1 MSENR
6 IGPFA
11 VFRLLWFPFS
21 LPAIT
26 LGATA
31 VGLFWLTNFGL
42 AKVAE
47 PQGTTDQMML
57 LFFANL
63 RSWVMSFSLA
73 FPEKR
78 GVFAIQSG
86 VFLLLWA
93 YLGVAMA
100 RCAAVRLSRD
110 EYVGLGESL
119 RFASRHF
126 GSALLYPFVLAL
138 VVGVVFAVE
147 GLLGLAMQ
155 IPWLGTV
162 FYLFLPLAF
171 GLTLLNLIVSWTG
184 IVGLGLVSGALAV
197 ERKGTLDAW
206 GKSLNYIFARP
217 IHVLL
222 SLVVMKI
229 VLVDVLVHYLMELRM
244 LHAWTASAL
253 CVFHAGSTFQGVLH
267 GSQALE
273 GIDRVDGWLWRA
285 FSVALSMGILGWI
298 LSLLMAGMTGMFLIL
313 RHDVD
318 GIDVA
323 DIELASTDED
333 PDPTP
338 VQSPG
343 D

>member
-21 LPAIT
+21 LPAVT
-26 LGATA
+26 LGAAA
-31 VGLFWLTNFGL
+31 VGLFWLANFGL
-42 AKVAE
+42 ASFAE
-47 PQGTTDQMML
+47 PQVPTGRML
-57 LFFANL
+57 VYFFGNL
-63 RSWVMSFSLA
+63 SSWIMSFTLA
-73 FPEKR
+73 FPGKG

-86 VFLLLWA
+86 VFLILWA
-93 YLGVAMA
+93 FLGVAMA

-126 GSALLYPFVLAL
+126 GSALLYPVVLAL
-138 VVGVVFAVE
+138 VVGVVFAAE

-155 IPWLGTV
+155 IPWLGTI
-162 FYLFLPLAF
+162 FYVFLPLGF
-171 GLTLLNLIVSWTG
+171 GLTLLNLVVSWTG

-229 VLVDVLVHYLMELRM
+229 VLVDVLVHYLVNLKM
-244 LHAWTASAL
+244 LHAWTVSGLTA
-253 CVFHAGSTFQGVLH
+253 FHESSSFAAILAGGDLD
-267 GSQALE
+267 
-273 GIDRVDGWLWRA
+273 GIERVDGWLWRA
-285 FSVALSMGILGWI
+285 FSAALSLGILGWI
-298 LSLLMAGMTGMFLIL
+298 VSLLMAGMTGMFLIL

-323 DIELASTDED
+323 DIELAVAEDD
-333 PDPTP
+333 PDPASVTP
-338 VQSPG
+338 SR

>member
-31 VGLFWLTNFGL
+31 VGLFWLANFGL
-42 AKVAE
+42 AKVSE
-47 PQGTTDQMML
+47 PQGSADQMML

-63 RSWVMSFSLA
+63 QSWIMSFSLA
-73 FPEKR
+73 FPEKS

-119 RFASRHF
+119 KFASRHF
-126 GSALLYPFVLAL
+126 GSALLYPVVLVL
-138 VVGVVFAVE
+138 VVAVVFAAG

-162 FYLFLPLAF
+162 FYIFLPLAF

-229 VLVDVLVHYLMELRM
+229 VLVDVLVHYLMELKM

-253 CVFHAGSTFQGVLH
+253 TVFHASPTFGAILT
-267 GSQALE
+267 GSQDLG
-273 GIDRVDGWLWRA
+273 GIDRVDGWLWKA
-285 FSVALSMGILGWI
+285 FSAALSVGILGWI
-298 LSLLMAGMTGMFLIL
+298 LSLFMAGMTGMFLIL

-323 DIELASTDED
+323 DIELAMADGD
-333 PDPTP
+333 PDPASVEAP
-338 VQSPG
+338 RE
-343 D
+343 